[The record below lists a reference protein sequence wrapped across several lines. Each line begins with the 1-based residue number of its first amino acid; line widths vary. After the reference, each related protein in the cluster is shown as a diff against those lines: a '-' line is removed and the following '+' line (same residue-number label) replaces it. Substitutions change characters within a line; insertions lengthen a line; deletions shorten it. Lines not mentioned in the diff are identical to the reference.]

1 MSAERMEME
10 AILKTY
16 WDEQYRTAKERMLI
30 FAELGEAKREH
41 GYHLV
46 LPPFE
51 ILKFTGT
58 S

>member
-1 MSAERMEME
+1 METE

-16 WDEQYRTAKERMLI
+16 WDEQHRTARGRMLI

-41 GYHLV
+41 GSHPA

-51 ILKFTGT
+51 ILNFTGT